1 MQDAHKA
8 GILYLLLIKSL
19 AKGYGNMSAFI
30 ARGDGSVWNWG
41 KGYLGNYELA
51 TEQVP
56 RQIIMASVGRAVIYP
71 HVIL

>member
-1 MQDAHKA
+1 
-8 GILYLLLIKSL
+8 
-19 AKGYGNMSAFI
+19 MSAFI